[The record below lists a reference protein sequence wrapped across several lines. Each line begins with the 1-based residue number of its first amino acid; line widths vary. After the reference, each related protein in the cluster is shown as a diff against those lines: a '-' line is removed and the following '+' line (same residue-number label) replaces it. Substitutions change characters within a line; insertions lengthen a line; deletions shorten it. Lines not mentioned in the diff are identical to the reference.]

1 MEQIKSSSEIREKI
15 IAHARE
21 ARKSPSYPAELNS
34 ENIFSNYGDLRR
46 LSGLD
51 NILSHAHG
59 VGVTTEKQMI
69 DEEKHLWIDTQSHT
83 SSASSDSHDSDC
95 GLGYPTGFYTQFKVG
110 ICVQCYICS
119 TVHCRMYN
127 LSCRFYHKEISKKHD
142 RECWVH

>member
-83 SSASSDSHDSDC
+83 SSASSDSHESDC
-95 GLGYPTGFYTQFKVG
+95 GLGYPTGFYTQFKVRRECNLFKA
-110 ICVQCYICS
+110 IQFQCFL
-119 TVHCRMYN
+119 H
-127 LSCRFYHKEISKKHD
+127 RFYHKEISKKHGPVCC
-142 RECWVH
+142 RH

>member
-1 MEQIKSSSEIREKI
+1 MWQNLTNNFVILFLVEQIKSSSEIREKI

-51 NILSHAHG
+51 NILSHAHV

-83 SSASSDSHDSDC
+83 SSASSDSHESDC
-95 GLGYPTGFYTQFKVG
+95 GLGYPTGFYTQFKV
-110 ICVQCYICS
+110 
-119 TVHCRMYN
+119 R
-127 LSCRFYHKEISKKHD
+127 
-142 RECWVH
+142 

>member
-95 GLGYPTGFYTQFKVG
+95 GLGYPTGFYTQFKVR
-110 ICVQCYICS
+110 VEVLKAKKQFTS
-119 TVHCRMYN
+119 NALHPF
-127 LSCRFYHKEISKKHD
+127 RFYHKEISKKHD
-142 RECWVH
+142 PECCHH